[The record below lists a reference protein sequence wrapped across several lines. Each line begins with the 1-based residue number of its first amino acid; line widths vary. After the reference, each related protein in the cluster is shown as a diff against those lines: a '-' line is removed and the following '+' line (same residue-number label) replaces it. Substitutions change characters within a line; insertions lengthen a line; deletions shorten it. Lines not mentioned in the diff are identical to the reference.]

1 MASAKSAS
9 VNVYSSP
16 YCPYCHMAKDF
27 LNERKVEFRDFDV
40 SENQEH
46 LREMMKKSGQSGVPV
61 LEING
66 KIIVGF
72 NKEAIVAALGA
83 KK

>member
-1 MASAKSAS
+1 MSAAKSAS

-27 LNERKVEFRDFDV
+27 LKERNVKFEDFDV
-40 SENQEH
+40 SESQER

-72 NKEAIVAALGA
+72 NREAIIAALGA